1 MENTNQHIVS
11 KFSND
16 FVYKFE
22 VDKSESLWFM
32 GNASKSFRT
41 NYIFQVRSVGNDL
54 FEAFYPDTIFYQ
66 VKDID
71 EIKDILRT
79 TKSLKSKTIFYELDK
94 QNRRVNLN
102 SFEQLKSSSYY
113 DLQLIKPL
121 LTEEQYDNIKF
132 WVEFIFESSKNIE
145 KYILQD
151 LINLHYCEQLETDED
166 YYIDLTK
173 KDSFLGAIA
182 KKTLKLLNLNF
193 DECSIFRFQSSKSN
207 SYIISLFKSKNALTA
222 IDDEEFL
229 TDNSQGVDFK
239 KLKNDFVSDKLNFD
253 ELIDGTYSLHEYHI
267 SKDNHVLKRYEN
279 KFKINSGKMRKH
291 INYRIKKTTHN
302 NV

>member
-1 MENTNQHIVS
+1 MENLNQHIVA

-16 FVYKFE
+16 FVYEFRVE
-22 VDKSESLWFM
+22 KSESLWFM
-32 GNASKSFRT
+32 GSTGKSFRT
-41 NYIFQVRSVGNDL
+41 NYIFQVRSIGDGL

-71 EIKDILRT
+71 EIQDILRT

-94 QNRRVNLN
+94 QGRRVNLN
-102 SFEQLKSSSYY
+102 NFEEL
-113 DLQLIKPL
+113 
-121 LTEEQYDNIKF
+121 
-132 WVEFIFESSKNIE
+132 NIE

-151 LINLHYCEQLETDED
+151 LINLHYCEELETDED
-166 YYIDLTK
+166 YYIDLTE

-193 DECSIFRFQSSKSN
+193 DECSIFRFQSSEPDA
-207 SYIISLFKSKNALTA
+207 YVVSLFKSKNALSA

-229 TDNSQGVDFK
+229 AGKHEGIDFK
-239 KLKNDFVSDKLNFD
+239 KLKNDFVSNELNFD

-267 SKDNHVLKRYEN
+267 SKDNHMLSRYEN
-279 KFKINSGKMRKH
+279 KFKINSNKMRKH
-291 INYRIKKTTHN
+291 INYTMKRFKLFI
-302 NV
+302 